1 MKRASAI
8 LLLLLVLAGFAF
20 AAETAKNPTIVG
32 KDPYDLQVKK
42 LYSAPAEESNLIY
55 NIPIEVKLLDVSAD
69 ANWYKVKISFSLGPL
84 GYTFV
89 GWTKIPVGEI
99 LASRAEKVAKTPEP
113 ARAEE

>member
-1 MKRASAI
+1 MRKLFIAI
-8 LLLLLVLAGFAF
+8 LALSILVGIGFA
-20 AAETAKNPTIVG
+20 AAA

-42 LYSAPAEESNLIY
+42 LYSAPAEESNLIF

-84 GYTFV
+84 GYTYV

-99 LASRAEKVAKTPEP
+99 LAARAEKVANTPTPEP
-113 ARAEE
+113 AEE

>member
-1 MKRASAI
+1 MKRAPAF

-20 AAETAKNPTIVG
+20 AAETAK

-99 LASRAEKVAKTPEP
+99 LASRAEKVAKTPDP
-113 ARAEE
+113 AETEE

>member
-1 MKRASAI
+1 MKKAFVI
-8 LLLLLVLAGFAF
+8 LFSLLILAGIGF
-20 AAETAKNPTIVG
+20 AAAA

-42 LYSAPAEESNLIY
+42 LYSAPVEESNLIF

-84 GYTFV
+84 GYTYV

-99 LASRAEKVAKTPEP
+99 LAARAEKVAKTPTPEP
-113 ARAEE
+113 AE